1 MHPDALPTNTV
12 FHNHHHHHHHGDGI
26 DKDEDGDGGA
36 SGDVM
41 ILVVRESRATV
52 VKMCHRT
59 E

>member
-1 MHPDALPTNTV
+1 MMHPDALPTNTV
-12 FHNHHHHHHHGDGI
+12 FHHHYHGDGI